1 MRIARVIGIVTGTVK
16 DTQLSGQ
23 KMLIVDV
30 LDAENNVI
38 DPSLV
43 ALDVC
48 SAGPGERSPDRINH
62 RNGYRDWPN
71 VGLGPGAAAAP
82 THTALPTQWMAH
94 NGALT
99 TKYS

>member
-1 MRIARVIGIVTGTVK
+1 MRIARVTGIVTGTVK

-48 SAGPGERSPDRINH
+48 SAGPGDMVVVTTGS
-62 RNGYRDWPN
+62 
-71 VGLGPGAAAAP
+71 AAR
-82 THTALPTQWMAH
+82 LSSQ
-94 NGALT
+94 T
-99 TKYS
+99 TGISTDATIVAIIDEITLDGKAVYNAR